1 LDKLVTALGD
11 DARIYSA
18 APDVSDGGQ
27 VELFVAEATKKF
39 GNLHGLVNCAGI
51 KGVGTP
57 ALSENMMIAIRTMR
71 FDCQVGCAI
80 VVASRCV
87 VAPSCI
93 RGKQPVKI
101 STMDHPLRATLA
113 AELHARPFLK
123 LTESVSVTHYAIY
136 AEDNPSIHETLIHAL
151 CRDTGI
157 PMPAEEATH
166 YSVQSPSG
174 WYLKWERHTE
184 FSTFTFAVPRNDED
198 YFNDI
203 AIQGLPA
210 SWFRQIAGCRF
221 VASRMEL
228 LAGDSARTARNALRQ
243 WIDGPILVGSNVLGG
258 GKVFCDWS
266 VRPDGFMRFLVIDEN
281 FREEQGGR
289 LLQRLYEIETYRM
302 MALLALPIA
311 RRLSRDLDAVHASL
325 QSLMRSMDAQRADG
339 DDSQL
344 LVNLT
349 HLAVRVESLSESGGR
364 FSASR
369 AYEKLVLARIHE
381 LREERIEGMPT
392 IQEFM
397 ERRFAPAMETCRSVW
412 ARHEQIAARIARAVD
427 LLRTRVNLAQEKDV
441 TRLLAG
447 MERTARNQLQLQH
460 AVEGLSVAAIS
471 YYVLSLAAA
480 AFRALHVLSL
490 PIEPELAEGL
500 AIGPVVLA
508 VIAITRRTRRR
519 LSKRDVSDEGHVIR
533 PLNQSI

>member
-1 LDKLVTALGD
+1 
-11 DARIYSA
+11 
-18 APDVSDGGQ
+18 
-27 VELFVAEATKKF
+27 
-39 GNLHGLVNCAGI
+39 
-51 KGVGTP
+51 
-57 ALSENMMIAIRTMR
+57 
-71 FDCQVGCAI
+71 
-80 VVASRCV
+80 
-87 VAPSCI
+87 
-93 RGKQPVKI
+93 
-101 STMDHPLRATLA
+101 MDHPLRASLS

-123 LTESVSVTHYAIY
+123 LAESVSVTHYAVY
-136 AEDNPSIHETLIHAL
+136 AEHNPSIHESLLQAL
-151 CRDTGI
+151 CRETDT
-157 PMPAEEATH
+157 PMPVEGATH
-166 YSVQSPSG
+166 YAVQSPCG
-174 WYLKWERHTE
+174 WHLKWERHTE
-184 FSTFTFAVPRNDED
+184 FSTFTFVIPRNDGE
-198 YFNDI
+198 YFNDV
-203 AIQGLPA
+203 AIQGIPA
-210 SWFRQIAGCRF
+210 SWFQQLAGNRF

-228 LAGDSARTARNALRQ
+228 LSGGGACAARDALRQ

-258 GKVFCDWS
+258 GQVFCDWN
-266 VRPDGFMRFLVIDEN
+266 VRPDGFMRFLVIDDG

-311 RRLSRDLDAVHASL
+311 RRMSRDLDEIHASL
-325 QSLMRSMDAQRADG
+325 QSLMQSMDAQGADG

-344 LVNLT
+344 LVKLT
-349 HLAVRVESLSESGGR
+349 HLAVRVESLSGSGGR

-369 AYEKLVLARIHE
+369 AYEKLVLARIQE

-427 LLRTRVNLAQEKDV
+427 LLRTRVNLTQEKDV

-447 MERTARNQLQLQH
+447 MERTARNQLHLQH

-480 AFRALHVLSL
+480 AFKALHVLNL

-508 VIAITRRTRRR
+508 VIAITRRTRSR
-519 LSKRDVSDEGHVIR
+519 LLKRNASDEALAVS
-533 PLNQSI
+533 PLKQSI